1 MFRAYIMISLA
12 MVSLSACQGESRLPE
27 HVLTGATMGTSFNI
41 KLVAPDMNLD
51 FEALGEDIN
60 QRLQAID
67 KVMSTYREDSD
78 LSAFNASRS
87 TDWVDV
93 SSELCEAV
101 EQSLVV
107 SRETN
112 GAFDVT
118 VGPLV
123 NLWGFGPGLVTV
135 TPPVQADIDTA
146 MTQTGYTHLSTD
158 CSAPAIRKA
167 IPELYVDLSGWAKGY
182 AVDELGQLL
191 DGKGLENYLAEIGGE
206 LRVRGHNSSRQKWAI
221 AIEDPDI
228 NQRAAQSVYRLT
240 DVAVATSGDYRNYFE
255 HDGQQY
261 SHTIDARTGRP
272 VAHNLASVTVVDRS
286 AAFADAMATAL
297 LVLGPDA
304 GPDMA
309 DELQVAGLFLI
320 RNENELVVQTSSAF
334 SRIGKE

>member
-1 MFRAYIMISLA
+1 MASAYILVPLA
-12 MVSLSACQGESRLPE
+12 MVSLSACQGENRLPE

-41 KLVAPDMNLD
+41 KLVAPDKNLN
-51 FEALGEDIN
+51 FEALEEEIHLRLDAIN
-60 QRLQAID
+60 Q
-67 KVMSTYREDSD
+67 VMSTYREDSE
-78 LSAFNASRS
+78 LSAFNTSRS

-93 SSELCEAV
+93 SAELCEAV
-101 EQSLVV
+101 ERSLIV

-123 NLWGFGPGLVTV
+123 NLWGFGPGLVAV
-135 TPPVQADIDTA
+135 TPPAQADIDAA
-146 MTQTGYTHLSTD
+146 MTLTGYAHLSTD
-158 CSAPAIRKA
+158 CSLPALRKA

-182 AVDELGQLL
+182 AVDELGRLL
-191 DGKGLENYLAEIGGE
+191 DDKGLGNYLAEVGGE
-206 LRVRGHNSSRQKWAI
+206 LRVRGHNSSRHEWAI
-221 AIEDPDI
+221 AIEDPDD
-228 NQRAAQSVYRLT
+228 NQRAAQSVYNLT

-255 HDGQQY
+255 YDGQRY

-272 VAHNLASVTVVDRS
+272 VSHNLASVTVVDRS

-309 DELQVAGLFLI
+309 DELHVAGLFLI
-320 RNENELVVQTSSAF
+320 RNQDELVVKTSSAF
-334 SRIGKE
+334 GRMGIE

>member
-1 MFRAYIMISLA
+1 MSRTYILVSLA
-12 MVSLSACQGESRLPE
+12 MVSLGACQGEDRLPE

-60 QRLQAID
+60 QRLEAID

-93 SSELCEAV
+93 SLELCEAV
-101 EQSLVV
+101 QQSLVV
-107 SRETN
+107 SRDTN

-123 NLWGFGPGLVTV
+123 NLWGFGPDLITV
-135 TPPVQADIDTA
+135 TPPAQADIDAA
-146 MTQTGYTHLSTD
+146 MTQTGYAHLSTD
-158 CSAPAIRKA
+158 CSTPALKKA

-191 DGKGLENYLAEIGGE
+191 DGKGLENYLAEVGGE
-206 LRVRGHNSSRQKWAI
+206 LRVRGHNSSRHEWAI
-221 AIEDPDI
+221 AIEGPDI
-228 NQRAAQSVYRLT
+228 SQRAAQSVYRLT

-255 HDGQQY
+255 YDGQRY
-261 SHTIDARTGRP
+261 SHTIDARTGKP
-272 VAHNLASVTVVDRS
+272 VSHNLASVTVVDQS

-309 DELQVAGLFLI
+309 DELQVASLFLI
-320 RNENELVVQTSSAF
+320 RNQDELVVQTSSAF
-334 SRIGKE
+334 GRMGEE